1 MKIQER
7 KKKKCKLFLKENLSE
22 KRTWSKLK
30 IWLQRLVQKEKTQ
43 KQQLMRLRNN
53 KNKSI
58 CFKNL
63 KRNFSKKSVL
73 MKNTKKIKQLKI
85 NLELK
90 NTWNEEKSPKNKKK
104 RKNYLK
110 KNKRKSLILINKFQM
125 EKSQSK
131 NKSKKEKM
139 MLSIEL

>member
-1 MKIQER
+1 
-7 KKKKCKLFLKENLSE
+7 
-22 KRTWSKLK
+22 
-30 IWLQRLVQKEKTQ
+30 
-43 KQQLMRLRNN
+43 
-53 KNKSI
+53 
-58 CFKNL
+58 
-63 KRNFSKKSVL
+63 

-90 NTWNEEKSPKNKKK
+90 NIWNEEKSPKNKKR

-110 KNKRKSLILINKFQM
+110 KNRRKSLIQINKFQM
-125 EKSQSK
+125 VKSLSK

>member
-43 KQQLMRLRNN
+43 KQQLMRLRNS

-90 NTWNEEKSPKNKKK
+90 NIWNEEKSPKNKKR

-110 KNKRKSLILINKFQM
+110 KNRRKSLIQINKFQM
-125 EKSQSK
+125 VKSLSK

>member
-90 NTWNEEKSPKNKKK
+90 NIWNEEKSPKNKKK